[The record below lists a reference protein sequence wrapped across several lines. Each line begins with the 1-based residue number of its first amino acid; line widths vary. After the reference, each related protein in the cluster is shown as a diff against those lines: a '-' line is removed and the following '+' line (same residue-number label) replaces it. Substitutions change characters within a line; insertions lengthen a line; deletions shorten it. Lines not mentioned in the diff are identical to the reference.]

1 MTHSD
6 LTTVLEDCRQSAK
19 RGQKIASS
27 ERQLLDKALTTAE
40 DKISQTVIEFRQ
52 SPCETA
58 GMTELLESQLENIR
72 GAMNDLKIS
81 FNENL
86 DLLAE
91 NMGSFS
97 ITLFGRTM
105 AGKSTLMEVLTEGD
119 GMSIGKGA
127 QRTTRDIRRY
137 EWNGLSVTDVPGIG
151 AFEGEEDTRLAF
163 DAAKTADLILF
174 LLTDDAPQAIE
185 ADCFRQ
191 VVELGKPVIVIMNVK
206 VSVEGGKSLKLAER
220 DMRRA
225 FDEERLSSVRRQFL
239 KFAEPMGQDW
249 SKVKFVF
256 VHLKAAYIAQN
267 TEDADERTF
276 WQSMS
281 RIDDLKELLIEQVST
296 RGKFIRIKTFVDVIA
311 NPMIAAIDELEF
323 DSRLNCSQGE
333 IIKNKRKVLDTWKK
347 SFIRESK
354 RRIEAFMMKLK
365 TDLRFDIAGFAEDHY
380 NDRHADLAW
389 GEVIR
394 GKNIEEKCRVLLDSF
409 ELTVDDMIKE
419 TVREL
424 HSELKYVSVDA
435 IERNFLT
442 PALVDSR
449 KIVSWTALAAGTG
462 LSVTAAV
469 LAFVGTES
477 AMAAMGPIGWI
488 AAGVGLAGGISLL
501 FLENRNDKE
510 LRARGKLEKELNA
523 SVNATCDSIWSQ
535 LENNL
540 KNLVNKKIEFVSGEF
555 DKMGF
560 VTESLAQ
567 TQDNLAEDIKGQ
579 MRVINRSMIIEM
591 VKITEG
597 LAFDASCVKNVARIP
612 GVATLIVTGE
622 DTVLPSGLCENLS
635 DMISE
640 DVTQAA
646 RSESSSDEEFARLIM
661 GDMASEED
669 IYTDEEKKIVIIKCG
684 KKDPA
689 KQNRIRLLTQL
700 INCSVE
706 TGNTAGNIGG

>member
-19 RGQKIASS
+19 RGQKIASA
-27 ERQLLDKALTTAE
+27 EKELLDKALTSAE
-40 DKISQTVIEFRQ
+40 DKISRTVIEFRQ

-58 GMTELLESQLENIR
+58 GMTELLEGQLENIR

-81 FNENL
+81 FDENL
-86 DLLAE
+86 ALLAE

-206 VSVEGGKSLKLAER
+206 VSVEGGKSMKLAER

-225 FDEERLSSVRRQFL
+225 FDEERLESVRRQFL

-256 VHLKAAYIAQN
+256 VHLKAAYIAQQ
-267 TEDADERTF
+267 TEDADARSF

-311 NPMIAAIDELEF
+311 NPMLGAIDELEF
-323 DSRLNCSQGE
+323 DSRINCSQGE
-333 IIKNKRKVLDTWKK
+333 VIRNKRIVLEKWKK
-347 SFIRESK
+347 TFIRDCK

-365 TDLRFDIAGFAEDHY
+365 TDLRFDIAGFAEEHY

-389 GEVIR
+389 GEIIR
-394 GKNIEEKCRVLLDSF
+394 GKNIEEKCRDLLDGF

-442 PALVDSR
+442 PAVVDSR
-449 KIVSWTALAAGTG
+449 KIVSWTALVAGTG

-477 AMAAMGPIGWI
+477 AMAAMGPVGWI

-510 LRARGKLEKELNA
+510 LRARSKLEKELND

-540 KNLVNKKIEFVSGEF
+540 KNLVNKKIELVLGEF
-555 DKMGF
+555 DKMEF
-560 VTESLAQ
+560 VTGSLAK
-567 TQDNLAEDIKGQ
+567 TQDVLAKDIKSQ
-579 MRVINRSMIIEM
+579 MRGLNRSMIIEM
-591 VKITEG
+591 VKIIEG
-597 LAFDASCVKNVARIP
+597 ITFDASCVKNAARIP
-612 GVATLIVTGE
+612 GVSTIIVSGE
-622 DTVLPSGLCENLS
+622 DKTVSSSLCEKLS
-635 DMISE
+635 DIISE
-640 DVTQAA
+640 DITSVV
-646 RSESSSDEEFARLIM
+646 REDSSDDPDFAREIM
-661 GDMASEED
+661 GDMAADDEIFYDED
-669 IYTDEEKKIVIIKCG
+669 KKIVIIKCD
-684 KKDPA
+684 KKEPA
-689 KQNRIRLLTQL
+689 KQNRIRLLSQL
-700 INCSVE
+700 INCSIDADS
-706 TGNTAGNIGG
+706 TAGSIGG

>member
-19 RGQKIASS
+19 RGQKIASA
-27 ERQLLDKALTTAE
+27 EKELLDKALTSAE
-40 DKISQTVIEFRQ
+40 DKISRTVIEFRQ
-52 SPCETA
+52 SPCENA
-58 GMTELLESQLENIR
+58 GMTELLEGQLENIR

-81 FNENL
+81 FDENL
-86 DLLAE
+86 ALLAE

-206 VSVEGGKSLKLAER
+206 VSVEGGKSMKLAER

-225 FDEERLSSVRRQFL
+225 FDEERLESVRRQFL

-256 VHLKAAYIAQN
+256 VHLKAAYIAQQ
-267 TEDADERTF
+267 TEDADARSF

-311 NPMIAAIDELEF
+311 NPMLGAIDELEF
-323 DSRLNCSQGE
+323 DSRINCSQGE
-333 IIKNKRKVLDTWKK
+333 VIRNKRIVLEKWKK
-347 SFIRESK
+347 TFIRDCK

-365 TDLRFDIAGFAEDHY
+365 TDLRFDIAGFAEEHY

-389 GEVIR
+389 GEIIR
-394 GKNIEEKCRVLLDSF
+394 GKNIEEKCRDLLDGF

-442 PALVDSR
+442 PAVVDSR
-449 KIVSWTALAAGTG
+449 KIVSWTALVAGTG

-477 AMAAMGPIGWI
+477 AMAAMGPVGWI

-510 LRARGKLEKELNA
+510 LRARSKLEKELND

-535 LENNL
+535 LEDNL
-540 KNLVNKKIEFVSGEF
+540 KNLVNKKIELVLGEF
-555 DKMGF
+555 DKMEF
-560 VTESLAQ
+560 VTGSLAE
-567 TQDNLAEDIKGQ
+567 TQDVLAKDIKGQ
-579 MRVINRSMIIEM
+579 MRGLNRSMIIEM
-591 VKITEG
+591 VKIIEG
-597 LAFDASCVKNVARIP
+597 ITFDASCVKNAARIP
-612 GVATLIVTGE
+612 GVSTIIVSGE
-622 DTVLPSGLCENLS
+622 DKTVSSSLCEKLS

-640 DVTQAA
+640 DITSVV
-646 RSESSSDEEFARLIM
+646 REDSSDDPDFAREIM
-661 GDMASEED
+661 GDMAADDEIFYDED
-669 IYTDEEKKIVIIKCG
+669 KKIVIIKCD
-684 KKDPA
+684 KKEPA
-689 KQNRIRLLTQL
+689 KQNRIRLLSQL
-700 INCSVE
+700 INCSIE
-706 TGNTAGNIGG
+706 ADSTAGSIGG

>member
-19 RGQKIASS
+19 RGQKIASA
-27 ERQLLDKALTTAE
+27 EKELLDKALTSAE
-40 DKISQTVIEFRQ
+40 DKISRTVIEFRQ
-52 SPCETA
+52 SPWETA
-58 GMTELLESQLENIR
+58 GMTELLEGQLESIR

-81 FNENL
+81 FDENL
-86 DLLAE
+86 ALLAE

-225 FDEERLSSVRRQFL
+225 FDEERLESVRRQFL

-256 VHLKAAYIAQN
+256 VHLKAAYIAQQ
-267 TEDADERTF
+267 TEDADARSF

-281 RIDDLKELLIEQVST
+281 RIDDLKELLVEQVST

-311 NPMIAAIDELEF
+311 NPMLAAIDELEF
-323 DSRLNCSQGE
+323 DSRVNCSQGE
-333 IIKNKRKVLDTWKK
+333 VIRNKRKVLEKWKK
-347 SFIRESK
+347 TFIRDCK

-365 TDLRFDIAGFAEDHY
+365 TDLRFDIAGFAEEHY

-389 GEVIR
+389 GEIIR
-394 GKNIEEKCRVLLDSF
+394 GKNIEDKCRDLLDGF

-442 PALVDSR
+442 PAVVDSR
-449 KIVSWTALAAGTG
+449 KIVSWTALVAGTG

-477 AMAAMGPIGWI
+477 AMAAMGPVGWI

-510 LRARGKLEKELNA
+510 LRARSKLEKELNE

-540 KNLVNKKIEFVSGEF
+540 KNLVNKKIELVLGEF
-555 DKMGF
+555 DKMEF
-560 VTESLAQ
+560 VTGSLAE
-567 TQDNLAEDIKGQ
+567 TQDVLAKDIKSQ
-579 MRVINRSMIIEM
+579 MRGLNRSMLIEM
-591 VKITEG
+591 VKIIEG
-597 LAFDASCVKNVARIP
+597 ITFDASCVKNAARIP
-612 GVATLIVTGE
+612 GVSTIIVTGE
-622 DTVLPSGLCENLS
+622 DKTVSSALCEKLS

-640 DVTQAA
+640 DITSVV
-646 RSESSSDEEFARLIM
+646 REDSSDDPDFARKIM
-661 GDMASEED
+661 GDMAAED
-669 IYTDEEKKIVIIKCG
+669 EIFYDEDKKIVIINCD
-684 KKDPA
+684 KKVPA
-689 KQNRIRLLTQL
+689 KQNRIRLLSQL
-700 INCSVE
+700 INCSIE
-706 TGNTAGNIGG
+706 ADSTAGSIGG

>member
-19 RGQKIASS
+19 RGQKIASA
-27 ERQLLDKALTTAE
+27 EKELLDKALTSAE
-40 DKISQTVIEFRQ
+40 DKISRTVIEFRQ

-58 GMTELLESQLENIR
+58 GMTELLEGQLESIR

-81 FNENL
+81 FDENL
-86 DLLAE
+86 ALLAE

-225 FDEERLSSVRRQFL
+225 FDEERLESVRRQFL

-256 VHLKAAYIAQN
+256 VHLKAAYIAQQ
-267 TEDADERTF
+267 TEDADARSF

-281 RIDDLKELLIEQVST
+281 RIDDLKELLVEQVST

-311 NPMIAAIDELEF
+311 NPMLAAIDELEF
-323 DSRLNCSQGE
+323 DSRVNCSQGE
-333 IIKNKRKVLDTWKK
+333 VIRNKRKVLEKWKK
-347 SFIRESK
+347 TFIRDCK

-365 TDLRFDIAGFAEDHY
+365 TDLRFDIAGFAEEHY

-389 GEVIR
+389 GEIIR
-394 GKNIEEKCRVLLDSF
+394 GKNIEDKCRDLLDGF

-442 PALVDSR
+442 PAVVDSR
-449 KIVSWTALAAGTG
+449 KIVSWTALVAGTG

-477 AMAAMGPIGWI
+477 AMAAMGPVGWI

-510 LRARGKLEKELNA
+510 LRARSKLEKELNE

-540 KNLVNKKIEFVSGEF
+540 KNLVNKKIELVLGEF
-555 DKMGF
+555 DKMEF
-560 VTESLAQ
+560 VTGSLAE
-567 TQDNLAEDIKGQ
+567 TQDVLAKDIKSQ
-579 MRVINRSMIIEM
+579 MRGLNRSMLIEM
-591 VKITEG
+591 VKIIEG
-597 LAFDASCVKNVARIP
+597 ITFDASCVKNAARIP
-612 GVATLIVTGE
+612 GVSTIIVTGE
-622 DTVLPSGLCENLS
+622 DKTVSSALCEKLS

-640 DVTQAA
+640 DITSVV
-646 RSESSSDEEFARLIM
+646 REDSSDDPDFARKIM
-661 GDMASEED
+661 GDMAAED
-669 IYTDEEKKIVIIKCG
+669 EIFYDEDKKIVIINCD
-684 KKDPA
+684 KKVPA
-689 KQNRIRLLTQL
+689 KQNRIRLLSQL
-700 INCSVE
+700 INCSIE
-706 TGNTAGNIGG
+706 ADSTAGSIGG

>member
-19 RGQKIASS
+19 RGQKIASA
-27 ERQLLDKALTTAE
+27 EKELLDKALTSAE
-40 DKISQTVIEFRQ
+40 DKISRTVIEFRQ

-58 GMTELLESQLENIR
+58 GMTELLEGQLENIR

-81 FNENL
+81 FDENL
-86 DLLAE
+86 ALLAE

-206 VSVEGGKSLKLAER
+206 VSVEGGKSMKLAER

-225 FDEERLSSVRRQFL
+225 FDEERLESVRRQFL

-256 VHLKAAYIAQN
+256 VHLKAAYIAQQ
-267 TEDADERTF
+267 TEDADARSF

-311 NPMIAAIDELEF
+311 NPMLGAIDELEF
-323 DSRLNCSQGE
+323 DSRINCSQGE
-333 IIKNKRKVLDTWKK
+333 VIRNKRIVLEKWKK
-347 SFIRESK
+347 TFIRDCK

-365 TDLRFDIAGFAEDHY
+365 TDLRFDIAGFAEEHY

-389 GEVIR
+389 GEIIR
-394 GKNIEEKCRVLLDSF
+394 GKNIEEKCRDLLDGF

-442 PALVDSR
+442 PAVVDSR
-449 KIVSWTALAAGTG
+449 KIVSWTALVAGTG

-477 AMAAMGPIGWI
+477 AMAAMGPVGWI

-510 LRARGKLEKELNA
+510 LRARSKLEKELND

-540 KNLVNKKIEFVSGEF
+540 KNLVNKKIELVLGEF
-555 DKMGF
+555 DKMEF
-560 VTESLAQ
+560 VTGSLAE
-567 TQDNLAEDIKGQ
+567 TQDVLAKDIKSQ
-579 MRVINRSMIIEM
+579 MRGLNRSMIIEM
-591 VKITEG
+591 VKIIEG
-597 LAFDASCVKNVARIP
+597 ITFDASCVKNAARIP
-612 GVATLIVTGE
+612 GVSTIIVSGE
-622 DTVLPSGLCENLS
+622 DKTVSSSLCEKLS

-640 DVTQAA
+640 DITSVV
-646 RSESSSDEEFARLIM
+646 REDSSDDPDFAREIM
-661 GDMASEED
+661 GDMAADDEIFYDED
-669 IYTDEEKKIVIIKCG
+669 KKIVIIKCD
-684 KKDPA
+684 KKEPA
-689 KQNRIRLLTQL
+689 KQNRIRLLSQL
-700 INCSVE
+700 INCSIDADS
-706 TGNTAGNIGG
+706 TAGSIGG

>member
-19 RGQKIASS
+19 RGQKIASV
-27 ERQLLDKALTTAE
+27 EKELLDKALTSAE
-40 DKISQTVIEFRQ
+40 DKISRTVIEFRQ
-52 SPCETA
+52 SPCENA
-58 GMTELLESQLENIR
+58 GMTELLEGQLENIR

-81 FNENL
+81 FDENL
-86 DLLAE
+86 ALLAE

-206 VSVEGGKSLKLAER
+206 VSVEGGKSMKLAER

-225 FDEERLSSVRRQFL
+225 FDEERLESVRRQFL

-256 VHLKAAYIAQN
+256 VHLKAAYIAQQ
-267 TEDADERTF
+267 TEDADARSF

-311 NPMIAAIDELEF
+311 NPMLGAIDELEF
-323 DSRLNCSQGE
+323 DSRINCSQGE
-333 IIKNKRKVLDTWKK
+333 VIRNKRIVLEKWKK
-347 SFIRESK
+347 TFIRDCK

-365 TDLRFDIAGFAEDHY
+365 TDLRFDIAGFAEEHY

-389 GEVIR
+389 GEIIR
-394 GKNIEEKCRVLLDSF
+394 GKNIEEKCRDLLDGF

-442 PALVDSR
+442 PAVVDSR
-449 KIVSWTALAAGTG
+449 KIVSWTALVAGTG

-477 AMAAMGPIGWI
+477 AMAAMGPVGWI

-510 LRARGKLEKELNA
+510 LRARSKLEKELND

-540 KNLVNKKIEFVSGEF
+540 KNLVNKKIELVLGEF
-555 DKMGF
+555 DKMEF
-560 VTESLAQ
+560 VTGSLAE
-567 TQDNLAEDIKGQ
+567 TQDVLAKDIKSQ
-579 MRVINRSMIIEM
+579 MRGLNRSMIIEM
-591 VKITEG
+591 VKIIEG
-597 LAFDASCVKNVARIP
+597 ITFDASCVKNAARIP
-612 GVATLIVTGE
+612 GVSTIIVSGE
-622 DTVLPSGLCENLS
+622 DKTVSSSLCEKLS

-640 DVTQAA
+640 DITSVV
-646 RSESSSDEEFARLIM
+646 REDSSDDPDFAREIM
-661 GDMASEED
+661 GDMAADDEIFYDED
-669 IYTDEEKKIVIIKCG
+669 KKIVIIKCD
-684 KKDPA
+684 KKEPA
-689 KQNRIRLLTQL
+689 KQNRIRLLSQL
-700 INCSVE
+700 INCSIDADS
-706 TGNTAGNIGG
+706 TAGSIGG

>member
-19 RGQKIASS
+19 RGQKIASA
-27 ERQLLDKALTTAE
+27 EKELLDKALTSAE
-40 DKISQTVIEFRQ
+40 DKISRTVIEFRQ

-58 GMTELLESQLENIR
+58 GMTELLEGQLENIR

-81 FNENL
+81 FDENL
-86 DLLAE
+86 ALLAE

-225 FDEERLSSVRRQFL
+225 FDEERLESVRRQFL

-256 VHLKAAYIAQN
+256 VHLKAAYIAQQ
-267 TEDADERTF
+267 TEDADARSF

-281 RIDDLKELLIEQVST
+281 RIDDLKELLVEQVST

-311 NPMIAAIDELEF
+311 NPMLAAIDELEF
-323 DSRLNCSQGE
+323 DSRVNCSQGE
-333 IIKNKRKVLDTWKK
+333 VIRNKRKVLEKWKK
-347 SFIRESK
+347 TFIRDCK

-365 TDLRFDIAGFAEDHY
+365 TDLRFDIAGFAEEHY

-389 GEVIR
+389 GEIIR
-394 GKNIEEKCRVLLDSF
+394 GKNIEDKCRDLLDGF

-442 PALVDSR
+442 PAVVDSR
-449 KIVSWTALAAGTG
+449 KIVSWTALVAGTG

-477 AMAAMGPIGWI
+477 AMAAMGPVGWI

-510 LRARGKLEKELNA
+510 LRARSKLEKELND

-540 KNLVNKKIEFVSGEF
+540 KNLVNKKIELVLGEF
-555 DKMGF
+555 DKMEF
-560 VTESLAQ
+560 VTGSLAE
-567 TQDNLAEDIKGQ
+567 TQDVLAKDIKSQ
-579 MRVINRSMIIEM
+579 MRGLNRSMIIEM
-591 VKITEG
+591 VKIIEG
-597 LAFDASCVKNVARIP
+597 ITFDASCVKNAARIP
-612 GVATLIVTGE
+612 GVSTIIVSGE
-622 DTVLPSGLCENLS
+622 DKTVSSSLCEKLS

-640 DVTQAA
+640 DITSVV
-646 RSESSSDEEFARLIM
+646 REDSSDDPDFARKIM
-661 GDMASEED
+661 GDMAAED
-669 IYTDEEKKIVIIKCG
+669 EIFYDEDKKIVIINCD
-684 KKDPA
+684 KKAPA
-689 KQNRIRLLTQL
+689 KQNRIRLLSQL
-700 INCSVE
+700 INCSIE
-706 TGNTAGNIGG
+706 ADSTAGSIGG

>member
-19 RGQKIASS
+19 RGQKIASA
-27 ERQLLDKALTTAE
+27 EKELLDKALTSAE
-40 DKISQTVIEFRQ
+40 DKISRTVIEFRQ
-52 SPCETA
+52 SPCENA
-58 GMTELLESQLENIR
+58 GMTELLEGQLENIR

-81 FNENL
+81 FDENL
-86 DLLAE
+86 ALLAE

-206 VSVEGGKSLKLAER
+206 VSVEGGKSMKLAER

-225 FDEERLSSVRRQFL
+225 FDEERLESVRRQFL

-256 VHLKAAYIAQN
+256 VHLKAAYIAQQ
-267 TEDADERTF
+267 TEDADARSF

-311 NPMIAAIDELEF
+311 NPMLGAIDELEF
-323 DSRLNCSQGE
+323 DSRINCSQGE
-333 IIKNKRKVLDTWKK
+333 VIRNKRIVLEKWKK
-347 SFIRESK
+347 TFIRDCK

-365 TDLRFDIAGFAEDHY
+365 TDLRFDIAGFAEEHY

-389 GEVIR
+389 GEIIR
-394 GKNIEEKCRVLLDSF
+394 GKNIEEKCRDLLDGF

-442 PALVDSR
+442 PAVVDSR
-449 KIVSWTALAAGTG
+449 KIVSWTALVAGTG

-477 AMAAMGPIGWI
+477 AMAAMGPVGWI

-510 LRARGKLEKELNA
+510 LRARSKLEKELND

-540 KNLVNKKIEFVSGEF
+540 KNLVNKKIELVLGEF
-555 DKMGF
+555 DKMEF
-560 VTESLAQ
+560 VTGSLAE
-567 TQDNLAEDIKGQ
+567 TQDVLAKDIKSQ
-579 MRVINRSMIIEM
+579 MRGLNRSMIIEM
-591 VKITEG
+591 VKIIEG
-597 LAFDASCVKNVARIP
+597 ITFDASCVKNAARIP
-612 GVATLIVTGE
+612 GVSTIIVSGE
-622 DTVLPSGLCENLS
+622 DKTVSSSLCEKLS

-640 DVTQAA
+640 DITSVV
-646 RSESSSDEEFARLIM
+646 REDSSDDPDFAREIM
-661 GDMASEED
+661 GDMAADDEIFYDED
-669 IYTDEEKKIVIIKCG
+669 KKIVIIKCD
-684 KKDPA
+684 KKEPA
-689 KQNRIRLLTQL
+689 KQNRIRLLSQL
-700 INCSVE
+700 INCSIE
-706 TGNTAGNIGG
+706 ADSTAGSIGG

>member
-19 RGQKIASS
+19 RGQKIASA
-27 ERQLLDKALTTAE
+27 EKELLDKALTSAE
-40 DKISQTVIEFRQ
+40 DKISRTVIEFRQ
-52 SPCETA
+52 SPCENA
-58 GMTELLESQLENIR
+58 GMTELLEGQLENIR

-81 FNENL
+81 FDENL
-86 DLLAE
+86 ALLAE

-206 VSVEGGKSLKLAER
+206 VSVEGGKSMKLAER

-225 FDEERLSSVRRQFL
+225 FDEERLESVRRQFL

-256 VHLKAAYIAQN
+256 VHLKAAYIAQQ
-267 TEDADERTF
+267 TEDADARSF

-311 NPMIAAIDELEF
+311 NPMLGAIDELEF
-323 DSRLNCSQGE
+323 DSRINCSQGE
-333 IIKNKRKVLDTWKK
+333 VIRNKRIVLEKWKK
-347 SFIRESK
+347 TFIRDCK

-365 TDLRFDIAGFAEDHY
+365 TDLRFDIAGFAEEHY

-389 GEVIR
+389 GEIIR
-394 GKNIEEKCRVLLDSF
+394 GKNIEEKCRDLLDGF

-442 PALVDSR
+442 PAVVDSR
-449 KIVSWTALAAGTG
+449 KIVSWTALVAGTG

-477 AMAAMGPIGWI
+477 AMAAMGPVGWI

-510 LRARGKLEKELNA
+510 LRARSKLEKELND

-540 KNLVNKKIEFVSGEF
+540 KNLVNKKIELVLGEF
-555 DKMGF
+555 DKMEF
-560 VTESLAQ
+560 VTGSLAE
-567 TQDNLAEDIKGQ
+567 TQDVLAKDIKSQ
-579 MRVINRSMIIEM
+579 MRGLNRSMIIEM
-591 VKITEG
+591 VKIIEG
-597 LAFDASCVKNVARIP
+597 ITFDASCVKNAARIP
-612 GVATLIVTGE
+612 GVSTIIVSGE
-622 DTVLPSGLCENLS
+622 DKTVSSSLCEKLS

-640 DVTQAA
+640 DITSVV
-646 RSESSSDEEFARLIM
+646 REDSSDDPDFAREIM
-661 GDMASEED
+661 GDMAADDEIFYDED
-669 IYTDEEKKIVIIKCG
+669 KKIVIIKCD
-684 KKDPA
+684 KKEPA
-689 KQNRIRLLTQL
+689 KQNRIRLLSQL
-700 INCSVE
+700 INCSIDADS
-706 TGNTAGNIGG
+706 TAGSIGG